1 MEYMTPLQ
9 KKRRHE
15 GDLQP
20 WRDCQAK
27 RLCNRVGVCV
37 QVEHGGMV
45 TDSAMDTWDASM
57 QQQSVPNSNSGV
69 GINHPA
75 SNMVYA
81 VHAVQGSQRCNRCLA
96 GEPGHI
102 NHIMGYWL
110 VIVMIRDCLKN
121 WRVLEDEEIWLIDW
135 LIAWSSHC
143 VCGCER
149 FISVPCLF
157 LLLTTNTVLLHG
169 EPHMFTLPN
178 TGMGKM
184 ATNQTVDII
193 ISYRLTN
200 ILFEWKDNH
209 YSVVYIQP

>member
-102 NHIMGYWL
+102 NHIMGY
-110 VIVMIRDCLKN
+110 
-121 WRVLEDEEIWLIDW
+121 
-135 LIAWSSHC
+135 
-143 VCGCER
+143 
-149 FISVPCLF
+149 
-157 LLLTTNTVLLHG
+157 
-169 EPHMFTLPN
+169 
-178 TGMGKM
+178 
-184 ATNQTVDII
+184 
-193 ISYRLTN
+193 
-200 ILFEWKDNH
+200 
-209 YSVVYIQP
+209 